1 VFASRL
7 LWTVPLALIVGVLA
21 SCGDQ
26 GSAGSGPPA
35 GSPDNPLV
43 GKLSAEDEPETGPRD
58 VLNPCDLVTSS
69 APDAEADLPYAFQ
82 EAPQGPTCLIRPKA
96 RESQGLM
103 TLSVQSVDFAKLRS
117 QLSQPRA
124 VAVSHRTAYCGQY
137 GQAMLYLPLAGRRVL
152 SIAGPCQMAKKLAVT
167 AMERLEG

>member
-26 GSAGSGPPA
+26 GSTGSSPPA
-35 GSPDNPLV
+35 GSPNNPLV
-43 GKLSAEDEPETGPRD
+43 GRLIAEDEPETGPSN
-58 VLNPCDLVTSS
+58 VLNPCDLVTSP
-69 APDAEADLPYAFQ
+69 APNAEAELPYSLQ

-96 RESQGLM
+96 PESQGLM
-103 TLSVQSVDFAKLRS
+103 TLSVQSADFAKLRS
-117 QLSQPRA
+117 QLSQRRA

-152 SIAGPCQMAKKLAVT
+152 SIAGPCQMAKKFALT
-167 AMERLEG
+167 AIERLDG